1 MKLKKNNL
9 LIFKK
14 LTLLW
19 NAWRPGQK
27 WLWRYV
33 IISIFVVQ
41 LLSYVWLLVIPWTV
55 AHQDFLSF
63 TNSQNLLKLMCI
75 ELVISSKH
83 LILCRPLFPLPSI
96 FPASG
101 SFPMC
106 WLFAS
111 GDQSIGASTS
121 ASELLMN
128 IQGWFCLGLTGL
140 IFLLSKGLSKVCSS
154 TSLKSS
160 IL

>member
-41 LLSYVWLLVIPWTV
+41 LLSYVWLLVIPWTA
-55 AHQDFLSF
+55 AHQASL
-63 TNSQNLLKLMCI
+63 TLTISQSLLRVCDA
-75 ELVISSKH
+75 SNH
-83 LILCRPLFPLPSI
+83 LIFCHPLLLWPSVFPSI
-96 FPASG
+96 RVFPNESALHIRWPKYWSFNFSIRASNEY
-101 SFPMC
+101 
-106 WLFAS
+106 S
-111 GDQSIGASTS
+111 GFILSRTNRFDLLAVQGA
-121 ASELLMN
+121 
-128 IQGWFCLGLTGL
+128 
-140 IFLLSKGLSKVCSS
+140 
-154 TSLKSS
+154 LKS
-160 IL
+160 LF